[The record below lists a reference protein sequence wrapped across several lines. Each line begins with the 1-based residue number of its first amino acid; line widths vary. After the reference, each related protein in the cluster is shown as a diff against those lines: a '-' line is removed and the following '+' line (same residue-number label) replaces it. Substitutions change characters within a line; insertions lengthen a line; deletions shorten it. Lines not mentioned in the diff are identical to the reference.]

1 MAADTLK
8 SVKNPLINFAITE
21 LSKPASN
28 HIYHLM
34 KSEMGSLRHSVLVSL
49 LSASLEECPPT
60 KNHDQSSENIVE
72 DQTHA
77 NVFKKGEITYES
89 ILNGQDSLF
98 KHHFRLDRRTVL
110 SLVQVLGKRLRY
122 GNKSVSPSVP
132 LEEKLLMTCWMLGNT
147 SSYREASKIFKVS
160 KAVVHHIFH
169 HICNELALLAEKY
182 IRWPTQEE
190 CATITDSFENQFGFP
205 GVVGVIGSCSIRVRE
220 PPGNSG
226 NDINGIV
233 LQAVCDD
240 KMLLLDVYTGY
251 PGDTTPAKVL
261 PKSPL
266 YDRLASKNDPLI
278 EPHKHILGNSNYPQL
293 ATLLTPYNEDGNQTH
308 SEQELKF
315 NRLHKMACSLIDD
328 SFEILKKRF
337 RRLEYIDVT
346 RVNVANKVIVAAC
359 VLHNFAI
366 LQGDYY
372 SPLMESPGEV
382 SGSGDI
388 VSCAA
393 HKRNAIAK
401 FLGQSLVPG
410 GLKIYSAR
418 TQRIFPQHGAVHIDD
433 RDSCFHDRPHAL
445 LVISLYSGRA
455 QHRPCIRAK
464 GY

>member
-1 MAADTLK
+1 MIDEQLEDE
-8 SVKNPLINFAITE
+8 SLNIQLVE
-21 LSKPASN
+21 L
-28 HIYHLM
+28 
-34 KSEMGSLRHSVLVSL
+34 
-49 LSASLEECPPT
+49 
-60 KNHDQSSENIVE
+60 ENT
-72 DQTHA
+72 DP
-77 NVFKKGEITYES
+77 N
-89 ILNGQDSLF
+89 
-98 KHHFRLDRRTVL
+98 
-110 SLVQVLGKRLRY
+110 VLGKRLRY

-147 SSYREASKIFKVS
+147 SSYREASKIFNVS

-169 HICNELALLAEKY
+169 HICNELTLLAEKY
-182 IRWPTQEE
+182 IRWPTPEE
-190 CATITDSFENQFGFP
+190 CAIITDSFENQFGFP

-266 YDRLASKNDPLI
+266 YDRLACKNDPLI

-346 RVNVANKVIVAAC
+346 RVNVANKVILAAC

-372 SPLMESPGEV
+372 SPLMDSGGEV
-382 SGSGDI
+382 SESVGAGKVIDNK
-388 VSCAA
+388 VADT
-393 HKRNAIAK
+393 R
-401 FLGQSLVPG
+401 GQSGRQQTDRHKEMKWTKWSTQTGLCDKQQTG
-410 GLKIYSAR
+410 GQNENNYLEGWVGQVADM
-418 TQRIFPQHGAVHIDD
+418 TWTN
-433 RDSCFHDRPHAL
+433 C
-445 LVISLYSGRA
+445 
-455 QHRPCIRAK
+455 
-464 GY
+464 

>member
-1 MAADTLK
+1 MAKILCSNIISD
-8 SVKNPLINFAITE
+8 LIEVQCNINN
-21 LSKPASN
+21 SK
-28 HIYHLM
+28 
-34 KSEMGSLRHSVLVSL
+34 
-49 LSASLEECPPT
+49 
-60 KNHDQSSENIVE
+60 
-72 DQTHA
+72 
-77 NVFKKGEITYES
+77 
-89 ILNGQDSLF
+89 
-98 KHHFRLDRRTVL
+98 
-110 SLVQVLGKRLRY
+110 VLGKRLRY

-147 SSYREASKIFKVS
+147 SSYREASEIFKVS

-182 IRWPTQEE
+182 IRWPTPEE

-220 PPGNSG
+220 PPGISE

-266 YDRLASKNDPLI
+266 YVRLACKNDPLI

-293 ATLLTPYNEDGNQTH
+293 ATLLTPYNEEGNQTL

-337 RRLEYIDVT
+337 QRLEYIDVT

-372 SPLMESPGEV
+372 SSLMESGEEVLGSEMAESESTPTYIVCIQISANKCLNKSVNKCTGQLQLYVGSSVHTVDLVLNMSPSEVAGV
-382 SGSGDI
+382 S
-388 VSCAA
+388 
-393 HKRNAIAK
+393 
-401 FLGQSLVPG
+401 
-410 GLKIYSAR
+410 
-418 TQRIFPQHGAVHIDD
+418 T
-433 RDSCFHDRPHAL
+433 L
-445 LVISLYSGRA
+445 LT
-455 QHRPCIRAK
+455 
-464 GY
+464 